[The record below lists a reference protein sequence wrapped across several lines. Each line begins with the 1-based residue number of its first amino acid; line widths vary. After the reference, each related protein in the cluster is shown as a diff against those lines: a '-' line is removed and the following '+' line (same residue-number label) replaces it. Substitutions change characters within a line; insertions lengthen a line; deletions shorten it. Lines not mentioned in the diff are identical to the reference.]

1 MYYVTFYSPY
11 NGGCVGPQLSFNTI
25 SDIKRVKR
33 VKKYSKISKFYVDQ
47 KVHCVTIGPEIP
59 STVSDYNVLISS
71 LPQKYIKVAE
81 DLVSRISFKVSIHYH
96 NPFSSAKISTFAC
109 MMVSCETFQEF
120 VDFMKEFPIQLPYPK
135 IMRPNFLSY
144 GKSSRYIINTSPTT
158 TTNRITDTYT
168 YADDSTTTNGT
179 LQRTVIDHSLQG
191 AVIDFLN
198 TKITELNSVLDM
210 KPNG

>member
-1 MYYVTFYSPY
+1 MGS
-11 NGGCVGPQLSFNTI
+11 QLSFNTI

-81 DLVSRISFKVSIHYH
+81 DLVSRISFNVSIHYH

-144 GKSSRYIINTSPTT
+144 GKKSSRYIINTSPTA

-168 YADDSTTTNGT
+168 YADDSNTTNGT
-179 LQRTVIDHSLQG
+179 LKRTVIDHSLQG

-198 TKITELNSVLDM
+198 TKITELNSALDM